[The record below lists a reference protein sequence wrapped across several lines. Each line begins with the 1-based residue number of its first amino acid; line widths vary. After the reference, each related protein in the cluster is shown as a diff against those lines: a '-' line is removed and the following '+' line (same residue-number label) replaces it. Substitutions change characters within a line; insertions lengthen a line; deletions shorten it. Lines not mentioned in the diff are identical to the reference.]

1 MPKSFQNLNFELV
14 SVCWK
19 NIVLIKKVKVRLW
32 AKVLRVITVDC
43 SLCFAF
49 DEENSRHLS
58 QGNQKKRIISW
69 FSNTANVNRKTS
81 LERDLN
87 SHLREHRSAALP
99 VELSSIYQGGTLR
112 YVYILRLIRPI
123 SYLDACYYTYEDN
136 KMHSSE
142 NSAVLLWLNH

>member
-1 MPKSFQNLNFELV
+1 MPKYLLNFEPV

-69 FSNTANVNRKTS
+69 FSNTTNVNRKTS

-87 SHLREHRSAALP
+87 SHLREHRSADLP
-99 VELSSIYQGGTLR
+99 VELSSIYQGGDLKVRLHTAINQADFVSWCMLL
-112 YVYILRLIRPI
+112 YIRR
-123 SYLDACYYTYEDN
+123 N